1 MIELSFEA
9 WAPFRLARSHAEN
22 RTEVASRRQIPNV
35 VQGGQWQRRTRSVA
49 PVSTTCAVLAEPER
63 LRRCVAWKRVAEH
76 GGLTGATGTLKM
88 QFLVRARGRAEGVE
102 VMSAK
107 GLTADA
113 ASCVRV
119 LLKNKPIGPPRAD
132 PVGVTVTI
140 ALEPPS
146 K

>member
-1 MIELSFEA
+1 M
-9 WAPFRLARSHAEN
+9 RAEKAL
-22 RTEVASRRQIPNV
+22 TGAATDI
-35 VQGGQWQRRTRSVA
+35 A
-49 PVSTTCAVLAEPER
+49 KC
-63 LRRCVAWKRVAEH
+63 VAEH

-107 GLTADA
+107 GITADA

-140 ALEPPS
+140 ALKPPS
-146 K
+146 M